1 MKQLFI
7 LFFLC
12 VQVCT
17 AQDIIRLQSGDSVLA
32 TVYTVSSTSISY
44 RPYPTKTG
52 IMYRYKANEVKEIK
66 YNSGKVF
73 VIGSPLENNLPLTM
87 ELFPIDTISK
97 KILYEEVVYTK
108 GLSSLDLYRNAIKW
122 FAIHDGTALQYRISE
137 RDSIRGSIIGMG
149 AFLIPSSNSKRY
161 IARFNIIISMKNGK
175 YKYELKNFIVM
186 YTTKSSTSY
195 AVIPYFGKTTN
206 NEAEQFEYSLETF
219 YPSQLTNNRKIIRHF
234 EGINQTALMAMSNEI
249 KKIIASLQ
257 TEMGRNEKW

>member
-1 MKQLFI
+1 M
-7 LFFLC
+7 FFCLC
-12 VQVCT
+12 VQVGT

-32 TVYTVSSTSISY
+32 TVYTVSNTSISY

-52 IMYRYKANEVKEIK
+52 TMYRYKASEVKEIK

-73 VIGSPLENNLPLTM
+73 VIGSPLENGQTLTM
-87 ELFPIDTISK
+87 ELFPIDSISK
-97 KILYEEVVYTK
+97 KIQYEEVVYTK
-108 GLSSLDLYRNAIKW
+108 GLTSLDLYRNVIKW
-122 FAIHDGTALQYRISE
+122 FAIHDGTAFQYRISE

-175 YKYELKNFIVM
+175 YKYELKNFVLM

-195 AVIPYFGKTTN
+195 AVVPYFGKTTN

-234 EGINQTALMAMSNEI
+234 EGINQTSLMAMSDEI

-257 TEMGRNEKW
+257 AEMGRNEKW